1 MKVKYDAEVDIMRIQ
16 FNDKPV
22 SESDEEKAGIILDYD
37 ENGKVIGIEILDASQ
52 KMINPKSVEYEIEGV

>member
-52 KMINPKSVEYEIEGV
+52 KMINPKSVEYEIEGA

>member
-1 MKVKYDAEVDIMRIQ
+1 MKVKYDAEDDIMRIQ